1 MAYVTF
7 TLQQK
12 IARLTELE
20 QRQALGPVKISQQ
33 GGGVRTEFDTKD
45 INLSAEINKLMD
57 AIWSDPGFDSTNPLY
72 DAIKAARRPGR
83 TLPVFQ

>member
-20 QRQALGPVKISQQ
+20 QRQALGPVKTSQQ

-45 INLSAEINKLMD
+45 INLEKEIAKLIESIANDEGFTSDNPLWD
-57 AIWSDPGFDSTNPLY
+57 AIQ
-72 DAIKAARRPGR
+72 AARRSGITRPR
-83 TLPVFQ
+83 FC